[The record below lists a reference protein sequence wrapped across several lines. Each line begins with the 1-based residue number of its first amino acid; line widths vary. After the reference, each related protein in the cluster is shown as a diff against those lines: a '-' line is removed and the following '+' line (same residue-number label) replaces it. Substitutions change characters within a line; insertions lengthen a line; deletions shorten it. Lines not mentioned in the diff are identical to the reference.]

1 MPWYSCCNML
11 CVIYKT
17 NVMNTNVDLNV
28 YESPVMEIMEIQM
41 EQAVLSASLTGEGT
55 NNDELM

>member
-1 MPWYSCCNML
+1 
-11 CVIYKT
+11 
-17 NVMNTNVDLNV
+17 MNTNVDLNV